1 MGRFVLGALVASGLL
16 AGCAPVPPAP
26 APVPAAATAPAVA
39 LPEPPLA
46 PTGVRVHLVWAGPAD
61 LDLLV
66 TDPSGRTYSVE
77 HPGDVIAGDAGC
89 ERAGGVAVETAS
101 WTAPPPGRYRIG
113 VDFPQACAATD
124 GVPYRVVVDVA
135 GARRVVD
142 GTATPLQRT
151 PNAVEFVVP

>member
-1 MGRFVLGALVASGLL
+1 MWRFALGALVAGGLV
-16 AGCAPVPPAP
+16 AGCAPVRPAP
-26 APVPAAATAPAVA
+26 APAAAAA
-39 LPEPPLA
+39 LA

-66 TDPSGRTYSVE
+66 TDPGGRTYSVE

-89 ERAGGVAVETAS
+89 ERAEGVAVETAS
-101 WTAPPPGRYRIG
+101 WAAPPSGRYRVG

-124 GVPYRVVVDVA
+124 AVPYRVVVDVA